1 MVLRMKNF
9 DILGF
14 TEKSHLKG
22 EGFMKDQYRGGI
34 AEKGWLGQFADLRG
48 GDLARRGRGG
58 DTPMHTMPLLTLK
71 EFL

>member
-1 MVLRMKNF
+1 MKNF

-14 TEKSHLKG
+14 TKKSDLKG

-48 GDLARRGRGG
+48 GGLARREMGG
-58 DTPMHTMPLLTLK
+58 GG
-71 EFL
+71 